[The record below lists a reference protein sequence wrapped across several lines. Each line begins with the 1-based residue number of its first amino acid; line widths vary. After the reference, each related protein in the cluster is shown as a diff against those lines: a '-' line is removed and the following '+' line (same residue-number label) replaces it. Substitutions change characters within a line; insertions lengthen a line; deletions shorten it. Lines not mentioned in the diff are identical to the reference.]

1 MSEIITFTYDNQ
13 GNMLSEGDKKYSYDS
28 FGRQV
33 KVEIP
38 TVVNAGKSNISSLQE
53 CQVQINRYEKVCAMS
68 WKRMELWSNFCSMKT
83 ER

>member
-38 TVVNAGKSNISSLQE
+38 KEIV
-53 CQVQINRYEKVCAMS
+53 
-68 WKRMELWSNFCSMKT
+68 
-83 ER
+83 